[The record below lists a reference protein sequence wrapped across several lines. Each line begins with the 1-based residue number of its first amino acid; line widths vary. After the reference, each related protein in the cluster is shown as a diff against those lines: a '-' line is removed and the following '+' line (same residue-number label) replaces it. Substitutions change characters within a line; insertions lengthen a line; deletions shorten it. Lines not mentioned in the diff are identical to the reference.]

1 LCGSKIEQPILAD
14 EEDGW
19 KKTPT
24 VLFHLADVSVTIMQ
38 RGEEEAMR
46 RMLLLAFLTVIFG
59 CEAQDAPPEPKSAKA
74 SMVEQS
80 YDSNNVL
87 RDYEAILAARQQ
99 PETPPTPPPK
109 PKETLKSLTDK
120 LKRIVLEHPDKIRRH
135 WEKTS
140 GLGSAPPKPPQGLQ
154 KDDWVKWYKE
164 TKKWAKANKE
174 AFKKW
179 LKGLVAETSQIEK
192 PPKPGRA
199 PMSMFLDEAANVMRS
214 ARSVAVFNEVLKK
227 YQRQIEAAYKDD
239 VKRFP
244 ELEQVARPWM
254 NAFERFKRAIE
265 AGNLQAAKSAVTD
278 MMLSWRNW
286 NLRRRQLRGE

>member
-1 LCGSKIEQPILAD
+1 MRQIL
-14 EEDGW
+14 
-19 KKTPT
+19 P
-24 VLFHLADVSVTIMQ
+24 LA
-38 RGEEEAMR
+38 
-46 RMLLLAFLTVIFG
+46 LLAVIFG
-59 CEAQDAPPEPKSAKA
+59 CEAQDAPPEPKSAKT
-74 SMVEQS
+74 SMVEES

-87 RDYEAILAARQQ
+87 RDYEAILAAKQQ
-99 PETPPTPPPK
+99 PEPPPTPPPK

-140 GLGSAPPKPPQGLQ
+140 ASGSVPPKPPQGLH

-164 TKKWAKANKE
+164 TKKWAQANKE

-179 LKGLVAETSQIEK
+179 VKGLLAEASPTAT
-192 PPKPGRA
+192 PARPGRA

-214 ARSVAVFNEVLKK
+214 ARSVAAFREVLKK
-227 YQRQIEAAYKDD
+227 YQKQIEATYRDD
-239 VKRFP
+239 IKRFP

-254 NAFERFKRAIE
+254 NAFERFKQAIE
-265 AGNLQAAKSAVTD
+265 TGDLRAAKSAVTD

-286 NLRRRQLRGE
+286 NFRRRQLRGE